1 MATACTLQSTTTPVT
16 IELFGVRP
24 DDASMFRSISEEWLM
39 KYFNGPDPSDEEQ
52 MGNPSKIIEDG
63 GYICMARI
71 GAETV
76 GTGGLIKRDGEGVFE
91 IAKMV
96 RSC

>member
-1 MATACTLQSTTTPVT
+1 MQSTTPVT

-24 DDASMFRSISEEWLM
+24 DDASLFRAISEEWLF
-39 KYFNGPDPSDEEQ
+39 KYFEGPDPSDEEQ
-52 MGNPSKIIEDG
+52 MSNPMKIIEDG
-63 GYICMARI
+63 GYLCMARV

-76 GTGGLIKRDGEGVFE
+76 GTGGLIKRDGKGVFE

-96 RSC
+96 SCC